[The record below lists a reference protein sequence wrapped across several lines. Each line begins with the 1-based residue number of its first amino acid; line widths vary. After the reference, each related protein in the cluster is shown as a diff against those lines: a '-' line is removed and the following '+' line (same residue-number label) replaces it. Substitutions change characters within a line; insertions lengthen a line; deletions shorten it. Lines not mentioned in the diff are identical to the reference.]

1 LGLFFI
7 GSSLGLNIPCL
18 VPEAKGED
26 NFYYWMCLEN
36 CRLQMFNS
44 QQLTSLKIAHFKKIP
59 GSLVEGSLPGK
70 SIQKN

>member
-1 LGLFFI
+1 
-7 GSSLGLNIPCL
+7 
-18 VPEAKGED
+18 
-26 NFYYWMCLEN
+26 
-36 CRLQMFNS
+36 MFNS